1 LALDM
6 QKSKLNKRFDNS
18 FGRFVKKKRLEKGWS
33 QAELASRIEN
43 NFQNISRLERG
54 EITPTLFW
62 CYKLANA
69 FETDL
74 PELLE
79 ELNFKIKSK

>member
-1 LALDM
+1 MKKTKINTAFDK
-6 QKSKLNKRFDNS
+6 QFGNFVREKRIE
-18 FGRFVKKKRLEKGWS
+18 KKWS
-33 QAELASRIEN
+33 QAELASRVEN

-69 FETDL
+69 FEIDL
-74 PELLE
+74 HKLLNE
-79 ELNFKIKSK
+79 FDFKPKKKK

>member
-1 LALDM
+1 M
-6 QKSKLNKRFDNS
+6 QKSKLNKRFDNL

-69 FETDL
+69 FEMDL

-79 ELNFKIKSK
+79 EFNFRIKSK

>member
-1 LALDM
+1 MKKD
-6 QKSKLNKRFDNS
+6 KLNKSFDARF
-18 FGRFVKKKRLEKGWS
+18 GEFVKKKRLEKGWS
-33 QAELASRIEN
+33 QVDLADRVEN

-69 FETDL
+69 LDITL
-74 PELLE
+74 PEILKE
-79 ELNFKIKSK
+79 FDFKIKSKKGG